1 MSEPVRPPILAS
13 HELRPRAVRRLEERV
28 WTGALRGYEELLDV
42 LVDALDRAASGKG
55 AERHANG
62 LPFADQP
69 IRAIP
74 RLFGDTAGN
83 GPAFQVVK
91 KLLEAQ
97 RLPPERARVERLD
110 CIVYIASLCLEAPE
124 R

>member
-1 MSEPVRPPILAS
+1 MTDGVNVKRTWEPSFRG
-13 HELRPRAVRRLEERV
+13 RLVTVPE
-28 WTGALRGYEELLDV
+28 GYGPLLEV
-42 LVDALDRAASGKG
+42 LIEAFSRAASGKG